1 VGWHRLLRCNG
12 AMGKMFPTLIVN
24 KSVINEGRIMQRLP
38 YMTSSSAIK
47 C

>member
-1 VGWHRLLRCNG
+1 MASLATVQWRHGE
-12 AMGKMFPTLIVN
+12 KFPTLIVN

>member
-1 VGWHRLLRCNG
+1 
-12 AMGKMFPTLIVN
+12 MGSPWENVPTLIPEILN
-24 KSVINEGRIMQRLP
+24 KFVINEGRIMQRLP